1 MIVGLNGQC
10 IDDSQAVVSIYD
22 HGFLYGIGLFETFRT
37 YGGRAFLLDRHLDR
51 MRQGLAELA
60 IRFEPKAVDVERLIA
75 QLLEANALADAYVR
89 YTVTAGE
96 DILGLPG
103 NAYDRPTV
111 VVYVKPLP
119 AASGASRSLQLL
131 RLSRNTPESGIR
143 LKSLHYMNNIL
154 GKRELL
160 GYPWASGAEGLF
172 LDGRGY
178 LAEGL
183 VSNVFFV
190 SDGVLHTP
198 DLGTGILPGVT
209 RQFVLELAQR
219 LGLKTEEGF
228 YRWEALR
235 EADEV
240 FLTNSVQELVA
251 VGTLFD
257 GEGRHYPVGNGCAGP
272 WTKRLREAYA
282 QEAWRAGRAPG
293 V

>member
-37 YGGRAFLLDRHLDR
+37 YGGCAFLLDRHLDR
-51 MRQGLAELA
+51 LKRGLAELA
-60 IRFEPKAVDVERLIA
+60 IRFEPKAADVEALIA
-75 QLLEANALADAYVR
+75 QLLEANGLADAYVR

-103 NAYDRPTV
+103 SAYDQPTV

-119 AASGASRSLQLL
+119 AASGESRSLQLL
-131 RLSRNTPESGIR
+131 RLPRNTPESGSR
-143 LKSLHYMNNIL
+143 LKSLHYMNNVL

-160 GYPWASGAEGLF
+160 GYPWAAGAEGLF
-172 LDGRGY
+172 LDGQGF

-183 VSNVFFV
+183 VSNLFFV
-190 SDGVLHTP
+190 RDGVLHTP

-209 RQFVLELAQR
+209 RQFVLELASR
-219 LGLKTEEGF
+219 LGMETEEGF

-240 FLTNSVQELVA
+240 FLTNSVQELVS
-251 VGTLFD
+251 VGTLYD
-257 GEGRHYPVGNGCAGP
+257 VKGRQYKVGNGGAGP
-272 WTKRLREAYA
+272 WTERLRGAYT
-282 QEAWRAGRAPG
+282 QEAWGPG
-293 V
+293 SSLGV